1 MKKIIFLILILGIF
15 GCSPS
20 LHTRPDFGIYTN
32 LALERQ
38 IINLNAPL
46 DKTPVEGLFGPVAE
60 DVYERHKK
68 SFKYKIPKQLIE
80 EKIIIFGVGR

>member
-1 MKKIIFLILILGIF
+1 MKKVIFLILILGIF

-68 SFKYKIPKQLIE
+68 SFKYKIPEHLIE
-80 EKIIIFGVGR
+80 EEIIIFGVGR